1 MFKFSMQTVISSV
14 GLIFLCSCLHLGGSE
29 KQSLHMK
36 NISSTE
42 GVVPI
47 VVLGGGVAGLT
58 ASLYLAQ
65 ANIPCT
71 LIEGP
76 KPGGALAQ
84 SHSVRNWPGEVDAPG
99 ADIVQKIKKQAQE
112 NGVTVVQESVVSV
125 DFSSWPYLI
134 KSQQDGVSDIKQY
147 RALSCVV
154 AMGTEPNYL
163 GIPGETGPDGY
174 WGRSVSNCAVCEGS
188 LFKDQSVIV
197 VGGGDAAIVEAGY
210 LADIARD
217 VTIVVRK
224 NHFRAKDLKARD
236 RVLAKPNV
244 KVFFES
250 RIIKIQGD
258 GTRVTSVV
266 IERVDTGEYK
276 NHPVDGVFL
285 AIGSR
290 PNTALFKD
298 QLACDERG
306 FLILQEHQATSKSGV
321 FAAGDVCDDVFV
333 QAITSA
339 GQGCMAALQAK
350 KFLEE
355 VGFDAASGGALQ
367 PPAATPAKISKQN
380 KEDVPQVKLEPE
392 IAVIELSS
400 MTDIKENVLGSKLP
414 VVIDFYST
422 WCIPCQQMAPI
433 FEELAK
439 NLEGRVVFAKM
450 NLGNKSLDLP
460 AICNLIGGQMI
471 SSVPAFVFV
480 RDGKEIGRKIGKTGR
495 QDFEKLIMKT
505 FGLID

>member
-1 MFKFSMQTVISSV
+1 
-14 GLIFLCSCLHLGGSE
+14 
-29 KQSLHMK
+29 MK
-36 NISSTE
+36 NIDSAAD
-42 GVVPI
+42 VLPI

-65 ANIPCT
+65 ANIPCV
-71 LIEGP
+71 LVEGP

-84 SHSVRNWPGEVDAPG
+84 SHSVRNWPGVVDAPG

-112 NGVTVVQESVVSV
+112 SGVSVVQGSVVSV

-134 KSQQDGVSDIKQY
+134 KTQQEGLTDIKQY

-163 GIPGETGPDGY
+163 GVPGETGPDGY

-224 NHFRAKDLKARD
+224 NHFRAKDIKARD

-244 KVFFES
+244 KVLFES

-298 QLACDERG
+298 QLECDERG
-306 FLILQEHQATSKSGV
+306 FLVLKEHQATSKAGI

-339 GQGCMAALQAK
+339 GQGCMASLQAK

-355 VGFDAASGGALQ
+355 VGFDAASGGVFQ
-367 PPAATPAKISKQN
+367 AAVPEEKISKDAVQH
-380 KEDVPQVKLEPE
+380 VQLEPE
-392 IAVIELSS
+392 NAVIELSS
-400 MTDIKENVLGSKLP
+400 MADIKEQVLGSKLP

-439 NLEGRVVFAKM
+439 NLEGRVIFAKM

-460 AICNLIGGQMI
+460 AIFNLIGGQVV
-471 SSVPAFVFV
+471 SSVPAFIFV

>member
-1 MFKFSMQTVISSV
+1 
-14 GLIFLCSCLHLGGSE
+14 
-29 KQSLHMK
+29 
-36 NISSTE
+36 
-42 GVVPI
+42 
-47 VVLGGGVAGLT
+47 
-58 ASLYLAQ
+58 
-65 ANIPCT
+65 
-71 LIEGP
+71 
-76 KPGGALAQ
+76 
-84 SHSVRNWPGEVDAPG
+84 
-99 ADIVQKIKKQAQE
+99 
-112 NGVTVVQESVVSV
+112 
-125 DFSSWPYLI
+125 
-134 KSQQDGVSDIKQY
+134 
-147 RALSCVV
+147 
-154 AMGTEPNYL
+154 
-163 GIPGETGPDGY
+163 
-174 WGRSVSNCAVCEGS
+174 VCEGS

-224 NHFRAKDLKARD
+224 NHFRAKDIKARD

-244 KVFFES
+244 KVLFES

-298 QLACDERG
+298 QLECDERG
-306 FLILQEHQATSKSGV
+306 FLVLKEHQATSKAGI

-339 GQGCMAALQAK
+339 GQGCMASLQAK

-355 VGFDAASGGALQ
+355 VGFDAASGGVFQ
-367 PPAATPAKISKQN
+367 AAVPEEKISKDAVQH
-380 KEDVPQVKLEPE
+380 VQLEPE
-392 IAVIELSS
+392 NAVIELSS
-400 MTDIKENVLGSKLP
+400 MADIKEQVLGSKLP

-439 NLEGRVVFAKM
+439 NLEGRVIFAKM

-460 AICNLIGGQMI
+460 AIFNLIGGQVV
-471 SSVPAFVFV
+471 SSVPAFIFV